1 MKFFFFTKY
10 RHRIFRR
17 RSVSRL
23 SCTNGIMQRS
33 ITSTNAINGSCLSL
47 ISSSES
53 QTKSS
58 TDNNSNKH
66 VKMNG
71 NVFNMNENKN
81 TVVASITKTD
91 VIRDAESLNLTIKDI
106 DLTLNNPIGL
116 TPRREK
122 RRILTVTGDLM
133 NSNRL
138 TRVFTRGHKTSV
150 DVTEQSNKLL
160 PNTQVSKQLSVM
172 GLNIDNN
179 GINVNSSNDNSDWSS
194 DVEDKSSTLVR
205 KTTEKSSDNSSTL
218 KQLNSLDCR
227 KTTPPRQVVQVSFL
241 LFKIIILLLLTY
253 FCRYFFIST
262 FWP

>member
-1 MKFFFFTKY
+1 
-10 RHRIFRR
+10 
-17 RSVSRL
+17 
-23 SCTNGIMQRS
+23 MQRS

-47 ISSSES
+47 INSSEC

-81 TVVASITKTD
+81 TKTD

-172 GLNIDNN
+172 RLNINN
-179 GINVNSSNDNSDWSS
+179 NDINVNSSNDNSDWSS
-194 DVEDKSSTLVR
+194 DIEDKSGTLVR
-205 KTTEKSSDNSSTL
+205 KTSEKSSDNSSTL
-218 KQLNSLDCR
+218 KRLNSLDCR
-227 KTTPPRQVVQVSFL
+227 KTTPPRQVVQNIQL
-241 LFKIIILLLLTY
+241 LLIKII
-253 FCRYFFIST
+253 CR
-262 FWP
+262 

>member
-1 MKFFFFTKY
+1 
-10 RHRIFRR
+10 
-17 RSVSRL
+17 
-23 SCTNGIMQRS
+23 MQRS

-47 ISSSES
+47 TSSSES

-138 TRVFTRGHKTSV
+138 TRVFRRGHKTSV

-172 GLNIDNN
+172 GLNINN
-179 GINVNSSNDNSDWSS
+179 HGINVNSSNDNSDWSS

-253 FCRYFFIST
+253 FCHYFFNINILALSIIFT
-262 FWP
+262 LSINVYRLKFELTNSIK